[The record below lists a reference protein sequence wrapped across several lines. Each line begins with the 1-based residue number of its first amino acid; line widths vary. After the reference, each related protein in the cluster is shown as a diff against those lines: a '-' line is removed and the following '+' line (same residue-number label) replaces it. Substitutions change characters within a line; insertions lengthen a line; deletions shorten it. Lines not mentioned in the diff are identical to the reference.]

1 MLEFIQEKLGKALSS
16 LTGKGLLT
24 EADVDAALRELR
36 VSLLEADV
44 ALPAIKHLM
53 TLVRER
59 AVGEAVLKGANP
71 GQQVVKIVYDALVE
85 LLGEGVALQLNAA
98 PPAVILM
105 CGLQGG
111 GKTTTSGKLAKYLA
125 DTQKKRVMLASLDV
139 YRPAAIE
146 QLAILA
152 DKVGAQRFDHA
163 SSDVMVRAKAAMAEA
178 KKSSVDVLIVDT
190 AGRLAVDEALMA
202 ELVAV
207 RDLVKPTASLLV
219 ADGQTGQVAVEV
231 AKAFHEKID
240 LTGLVLTRM
249 DGDAR
254 GGAALS
260 VRHIT
265 GVPILFLGMGEGV
278 GALEVF
284 RPEGLAG
291 RILGQGDV
299 VALVQKMQN
308 AAASEDGAKLEEKL
322 MSGKQLDMNDL
333 KKQMLMMKKMGG
345 MSGMLDLLPGMGALK
360 GKIDPSKVDDKLV
373 IRQIAVIDSMT
384 AAERKNPLILN
395 AKRRIRIAKGCG
407 LTVHDVNKVVKMHE
421 QMNQMT
427 KMMRSGQLQKMM
439 AGMKGMKGMK
449 R

>member
-1 MLEFIQEKLGKALSS
+1 MLEFLQEKLGKALSS

-24 EADVDAALRELR
+24 EADVDAGLRELR

-53 TLVRER
+53 TTVRER

-85 LLGEGVALQLNAA
+85 LLGTETPLELKAA

-111 GKTTTSGKLAKYLA
+111 GKTTTSGKLAKWLK
-125 DTQKKRVMLASLDV
+125 DTHKKTVMLASLDV

-152 DKVGAQRFDHA
+152 EKTGALSFDHD
-163 SSDVMVRAKAAMAEA
+163 SRDVMVRAKAALAEA
-178 KKSSVDVLIVDT
+178 KKHSVDVLIVDT
-190 AGRLAVDEALMA
+190 AGRLAIDEALMA
-202 ELVAV
+202 ELVTV
-207 RDLVKPTASLLV
+207 RDVVKPTASLLV

-231 AKAFHEKID
+231 AKAFHENIG

-260 VRHIT
+260 MRYIT
-265 GVPILFLGMGEGV
+265 GVPILFLGMGEQV
-278 GALEVF
+278 AALEVF
-284 RPEGLAG
+284 RPDGLAG

-299 VALVQKMQN
+299 VALVGKLQA
-308 AAASEDGAKLEEKL
+308 AAASEDGARLEEKL
-322 MSGKQLDMNDL
+322 MSGKSMDMTDL

-345 MSGMLDLLPGMGALK
+345 MTGMLDLLPGMGALK
-360 GKIDPSKVDDKLV
+360 TKIDPRKVDDKV
-373 IRQIAVIDSMT
+373 IVRQIAVIDSMT
-384 AAERKNPLILN
+384 AQERKNPSILN

-439 AGMKGMKGMK
+439 GKMK
-449 R
+449 